1 MTNIFVYILFIDF
14 VFLMGFAF
22 VSACIWFLVA
32 FYSFCLF
39 SKERE
44 TRCGVRQTG
53 RLGES
58 RRRWGMGTMFRI
70 CCMNFSIKKTQEFWS
85 YISVS
90 TFIYFF

>member
-1 MTNIFVYILFIDF
+1 MYDFDF

-22 VSACIWFLVA
+22 VPACIWFLVV

-44 TRCGVRQTG
+44 TRCGVRQMG

-58 RRRWGMGTMFRI
+58 RRIWGMGTMFRI
-70 CCMNFSIKKTQEFWS
+70 CCLNFSIKKTQELWS